1 MKLKP
6 HLLGILVISITASIT
21 VFYISKQIFAKS
33 TLTIIPKENK
43 FTVNFNLAKQHKNDI
58 SKILEKLGISQ
69 SVLEG
74 FNFQLDATSSAAL
87 AYISPIKAT
96 ISPSDNTIYLDG
108 NITRSLL
115 PQNLPIENLRA
126 PKSSNLIVFAPNLLD
141 LILDKTNYS
150 QNLKDWLK
158 LNFEGNNGQYLFVFG
173 SNADFALLA
182 KSNHVDLTTLKNL
195 EADKSGESPYK
206 EEERNGINYHL
217 LNISQAQSADS
228 QTLAIFSKDQ
238 WAIFAS
244 SPEAAYQVADSL
256 DSNSEFISIADFK
269 VGNTAALVII
279 LRNLKDDPI
288 SQDLV
293 DFFIGQASDFNN
305 SQKLKHTIENLEK
318 VVIILKDTKFSGLI
332 NIK

>member
-6 HLLGILVISITASIT
+6 HLLGILVIIIIASIT

-43 FTVNFNLAKQHKNDI
+43 FTVNFNLAKKQKNDI
-58 SKILEKLGISQ
+58 SKILEKLGIFQ

-87 AYISPIKAT
+87 AHVSPIEAD
-96 ISPSDNTIYLDG
+96 ISTNNNTIHLNG

-141 LILDKTNYS
+141 LILDKTSYP
-150 QNLKDWLK
+150 QNIKDWLNS
-158 LNFEGNNGQYLFVFG
+158 NFEGDNGQYLFVFG
-173 SNADFALLA
+173 ANADFALFTKSDYDLA
-182 KSNHVDLTTLKNL
+182 TLKNL
-195 EADKSGESPYK
+195 EKLESGESSYK

-217 LNISQAQSADS
+217 LNISQNQSVNS
-228 QTLAIFSKDQ
+228 QTLAIFSKDK
-238 WAIFAS
+238 WVIFAS

-256 DSNSEFISIADFK
+256 DSNTEFISISDFK
-269 VGNTAALVII
+269 VSDTAALVII
-279 LRNLKDDPI
+279 LRNPKDYPI
-288 SQDLV
+288 SQDLI
-293 DFFIGQASDFNN
+293 DFFISQASDSNN
-305 SQKLKHTIENLEK
+305 NQKLKNTQDYLEK
-318 VVIILKDTKFSGLI
+318 VVIILKGANFSGLI

>member
-115 PQNLPIENLRA
+115 PQNLPIENLRE
-126 PKSSNLIVFAPNLLD
+126 PKSSNLIVFAPNILD
-141 LILDKTNYS
+141 LILDKTSYS

-158 LNFEGNNGQYLFVFG
+158 LNFEGYNGQYLFVFG

-217 LNISQAQSADS
+217 LNISQAQSVNS
-228 QTLAIFSKDQ
+228 QTLAIFSKDK
-238 WAIFAS
+238 WVIFAS
-244 SPEAAYQVADSL
+244 SPEAAYLVADSL
-256 DSNSEFISIADFK
+256 GSNTEFISISDFK
-269 VGNTAALVII
+269 VSDTAALVII
-279 LRNLKDDPI
+279 LRNSKDYPI
-288 SQDLV
+288 SQDLI
-293 DFFIGQASDFNN
+293 DFFIDQASDSNN
-305 SQKLKHTIENLEK
+305 IQKFKNTQDYLEK
-318 VVIILKDTKFSGLI
+318 VVIILKDANFSGLI